1 MRSSRL
7 GNLQYAA
14 GKVSDRGPED
24 YPGAQESAMDFAI
37 VAVAEKLAAEF
48 PHQSSTTVL
57 RVVAG
62 CVEQFPDD
70 GMFVEDAARAH
81 LTAAGDRVRAA
92 MTEQDPLD
100 VSLEDTELLT
110 EVKMLT
116 DLIVAA
122 TPAED
127 LGQDEID
134 QILDIRR

>member
-1 MRSSRL
+1 
-7 GNLQYAA
+7 
-14 GKVSDRGPED
+14 
-24 YPGAQESAMDFAI
+24 MDFAI
-37 VAVAEKLAAEF
+37 IAVAEKLAAEF

-70 GMFVEDAARAH
+70 DEMFVEDAARAH